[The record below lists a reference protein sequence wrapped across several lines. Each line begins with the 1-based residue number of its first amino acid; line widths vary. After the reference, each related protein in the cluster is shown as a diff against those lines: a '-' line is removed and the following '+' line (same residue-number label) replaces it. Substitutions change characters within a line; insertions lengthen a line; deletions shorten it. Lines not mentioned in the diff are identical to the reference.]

1 MKQLPLKFETEALNK
16 ATMVKEVHDLDCLVC
31 PHLKIKGG
39 GGSKGRRGLIV
50 RCHHPALCVPVRV
63 ELQFGKVPKWC
74 PRSKAMMAVM
84 GTTKWS

>member
-1 MKQLPLKFETEALNK
+1 MRELPLKFETEALNK

-39 GGSKGRRGLIV
+39 GGRHQLVV
-50 RCHHPALCVPVRV
+50 RCHHPALCVPVRFDMQ
-63 ELQFGKVPKWC
+63 LSRVPKWC
-74 PRSKAMMAVM
+74 PRSKAMMAVL